1 MSHVLVTG
9 GAGFI
14 GSHLVRALLKN
25 GNKVRVLDN
34 LSTGKRE
41 NISDLD
47 VDLMVGDIRD
57 LSVVR
62 QAVEEVNLVYHL
74 AAFISVPAS
83 MEEPLVCFD
92 INLMS
97 SINLLWA
104 ACQAGVKRVVLA
116 SSAAVYGEIE
126 SVVTEETPLQ
136 PLSPYAVS
144 KLAMEQVA
152 RLFTTSYELPTV
164 SLRYFNVY
172 GPRQLPDSPYAAV
185 IPLFIRGLLNGK
197 SPMIHGDGK
206 QTRDFVFVE
215 DVVQANL
222 LAADREEVI
231 GEVFNIGGGKSVSIL
246 EMAQH
251 LQQLIEDG
259 PPPVFGPPRAGDI
272 RFSEAD
278 LSLAEKS
285 LGYRPI
291 IDLKEGLK
299 ITVQWFQTP

>member
-57 LSVVR
+57 LHVVR
-62 QAVEEVNLVYHL
+62 QAVEEVNLVFHL

-172 GPRQLPDSPYAAV
+172 GPRQSPDSPYAAV

-222 LAADREEVI
+222 LAADREEVS

>member
-1 MSHVLVTG
+1 
-9 GAGFI
+9 
-14 GSHLVRALLKN
+14 
-25 GNKVRVLDN
+25 
-34 LSTGKRE
+34 
-41 NISDLD
+41 
-47 VDLMVGDIRD
+47 MVGDIRD
-57 LSVVR
+57 LHVVR

-83 MEEPLVCFD
+83 MEEPIVCFD

-172 GPRQLPDSPYAAV
+172 GPRQSPDSPYAAV

-197 SPMIHGDGK
+197 SPMIHGDGR

-222 LAADREEVI
+222 LAADREEVS

>member
-14 GSHLVRALLKN
+14 GSHLVRALIKN

-57 LSVVR
+57 LHVLR

-83 MEEPLVCFD
+83 MEEPIVCFD
-92 INLMS
+92 VNLMS

-104 ACQAGVKRVVLA
+104 AYQAGVKRVVLA
-116 SSAAVYGEIE
+116 SSSAVYGENE
-126 SVVTEETPLQ
+126 SVVTEATPSQ

-152 RLFTTSYELPTV
+152 RLFTTSYKLPTV

-172 GPRQLPDSPYAAV
+172 GPRQSPDSQYAAV
-185 IPLFIRGLLNGK
+185 IPLFIRALLNGK
-197 SPMIHGDGK
+197 PPMINGDGK
-206 QTRDFVFVE
+206 QTRDFVFIE

-222 LAADREEVI
+222 LAADREEVV
-231 GEVFNIGGGKSVSIL
+231 GGVFNIGGGKSVSIL
-246 EMAQH
+246 EMVQH
-251 LQQLIEDG
+251 LQQLIADG
-259 PPPVFGPPRAGDI
+259 PSPVFGPPRSGDI

-278 LSLAEKS
+278 LILAEKS
-285 LGYRPI
+285 LGYRPM

-299 ITVQWFQTP
+299 IMVQWFQAH

>member
-57 LSVVR
+57 LHVVH
-62 QAVEEVNLVYHL
+62 QAVEEVNLVFHL

-172 GPRQLPDSPYAAV
+172 GPRQSPDSPYAAV

-197 SPMIHGDGK
+197 SPMIHGDGR

-222 LAADREEVI
+222 LAADREEVS

>member
-57 LSVVR
+57 LHVVR
-62 QAVEEVNLVYHL
+62 QAVEEVNLVFHL

-172 GPRQLPDSPYAAV
+172 GPRQSPDSPYAAV

>member
-172 GPRQLPDSPYAAV
+172 GPRQSPDSPYAAV

-222 LAADREEVI
+222 LAADCEEVS
-231 GEVFNIGGGKSVSIL
+231 GGVFNIGGGKSVSIL

>member
-14 GSHLVRALLKN
+14 GSHLVRALLIK
-25 GNKVRVLDN
+25 GDKVRVLDN

-41 NISDLD
+41 NISDLA

-92 INLMS
+92 INLTS

-172 GPRQLPDSPYAAV
+172 GPRQSPDSPYAAV

-222 LAADREEVI
+222 LAADCEEVS
-231 GEVFNIGGGKSVSIL
+231 GGVFNIGGGKSVSIL